1 MKKTDVAVIGGGLL
15 GCFAARELM
24 RYDLSA
30 VLVEKAEDVCSGIS
44 KANTAIVYPGY
55 DHKPGTFKQS
65 LTLKANAGF
74 DTLCRELEVPFVRCG
89 SLMLSFGPK
98 ADEVIRYKYENGR
111 SCGVPGLELL
121 SGSEARALEPCIS
134 ETVCSALWA
143 PSAGTTDPW
152 QLCYAAFE
160 NAMAN
165 GCGYSPNSALLSVRR
180 ENGGYLLETEGG
192 EFFARAVI
200 NCAGMNADRVHEM
213 LFAPSVRI
221 LPRGA
226 DYLLLERGSASLR
239 HIIQHESEAGKGV
252 TAVPTVGGS
261 IILGPTERE
270 YGTSPSEV
278 AAEGLETI
286 HTLSAQVLPG
296 LKSGNVIRSFASARP
311 MVCRVVLK
319 NGEIVPDK
327 KNIGSF
333 AIETPEPGYLGFIG
347 IKTPGLTCAKELG
360 AFAAERAAQYLGAG
374 KRGDFTPERKAPLR
388 AKDLPFEK
396 RTQLIAENPDY
407 GEIICRCEEI
417 SEAEVL
423 EAIRRGAVTVDGV
436 KRRCGAMLGVC
447 QGSRCLMRIL
457 ELLARERNIPLESV
471 TMSGGNS
478 FVAEARREK
487 S

>member
-1 MKKTDVAVIGGGLL
+1 MMKTDVAVIGGGLL

-30 VLVEKAEDVCSGIS
+30 VLVEKSEDVCTGIS

-74 DTLCRELEVPFVRCG
+74 DALCRELQVPFVRCG

-98 ADEVIRYKYENGR
+98 ADEVIRKKYENGR
-111 SCGVPGLELL
+111 SCGVPRLQLL
-121 SGSEARALEPCIS
+121 SGSEARALEPCVS
-134 ETVCSALWA
+134 ENVRSALWA

-160 NAMAN
+160 NALAN
-165 GCGYSPNSALLSVRR
+165 GCGYTSNSTLLSVRR
-180 ENGGYLLETEGG
+180 ENGGYLLETGGG
-192 EFFARAVI
+192 EIFARAVI

-221 LPRGA
+221 VPQGA
-226 DYLLLERGSASLR
+226 DYLLLERGSASLG

-261 IILGPTERE
+261 ILLGPTERE
-270 YGTSPSEV
+270 CGPSPSDV
-278 AAEGLETI
+278 SAEGLETI
-286 HTLSAQVLPG
+286 RTLSAQVLPG
-296 LKSGNVIRSFASARP
+296 LNGGNVIRSFASARP
-311 MVCRVVLK
+311 MVCSVAVK
-319 NGEIVPDK
+319 NGKIVPDG

-333 AIETPEPGYLGFIG
+333 VIETPEPGYLGFIG

-360 AFAAERAAQYLGAG
+360 SFAAERAAQHLGAG
-374 KRGDFTPERKAPLR
+374 KRTDFNPERKAPLR

-396 RTQLIAENPDY
+396 RAQLIAENPEY
-407 GEIICRCEEI
+407 GEILCRCEEI

-447 QGSRCLMRIL
+447 QGSRCLLRIL
-457 ELLARERNIPLESV
+457 ELLARERNVPLESV

-478 FVAEARREK
+478 FVAEARREE